1 MSMLHIAG
9 PDDLERLLPMVAGFQ
24 DHIGQPRTAEA
35 LEQALTPL
43 LEGTPLGVAYLIGPR
58 RAPVGYIALSFGWSI
73 GFGGLEARISQF
85 WVRTAVRGRGMGGD
99 VLLALVPAL
108 AKHGLAAIS
117 LELPESDVRAQ
128 NLYLRR
134 GFRAESGTQTLRR
147 VLA

>member
-24 DHIGQPRTAEA
+24 DHIGQPRNAEA
-35 LEQALTPL
+35 LEQALSPL
-43 LEGTPLGVAYLIGPR
+43 LEGTPLGVVYLIGPR

-85 WVRTAVRGRGMGGD
+85 WVRSAVRGRGMGGD

-128 NLYLRR
+128 SLYLRR

>member
-24 DHIGQPRTAEA
+24 DHIGQPRNAEA
-35 LEQALTPL
+35 LEQALSPL
-43 LEGTPLGVAYLIGPR
+43 LEGTPLGVVYLIGPR

>member
-1 MSMLHIAG
+1 MAF
-9 PDDLERLLPMVAGFQ
+9 LPFSPSGWPGYEHAAYRR
-24 DHIGQPRTAEA
+24 PRRSRA
-35 LEQALTPL
+35 LEQALSPL
-43 LEGTPLGVAYLIGPR
+43 LEGTPLGVVYLIGPR

-85 WVRTAVRGRGMGGD
+85 WVRSAVRGRGMGGD

-128 NLYLRR
+128 SLYLRR

>member
-24 DHIGQPRTAEA
+24 DHIGQPRNAEA
-35 LEQALTPL
+35 LEQALSPL
-43 LEGTPLGVAYLIGPR
+43 LEGTPLGVVYLIGPR

-85 WVRTAVRGRGMGGD
+85 WVRSAVRGRGMGGD

-128 NLYLRR
+128 SLYLRR
-134 GFRAESGTQTLRR
+134 GFRSESGTQTLRR

>member
-24 DHIGQPRTAEA
+24 DHIGQPRNAEA
-35 LEQALTPL
+35 LEQALSPL
-43 LEGTPLGVAYLIGPR
+43 LEGTPLGVVYLIGPR

-73 GFGGLEARISQF
+73 GFGGLEARSSQF
-85 WVRTAVRGRGMGGD
+85 WVRSAVRGRGMGGD

>member
-1 MSMLHIAG
+1 
-9 PDDLERLLPMVAGFQ
+9 
-24 DHIGQPRTAEA
+24 
-35 LEQALTPL
+35 
-43 LEGTPLGVAYLIGPR
+43 
-58 RAPVGYIALSFGWSI
+58 VGYIALSFGWSI

-128 NLYLRR
+128 SLYLRR

>member
-24 DHIGQPRTAEA
+24 DHIGQPRNAEA
-35 LEQALTPL
+35 LEQALSPL
-43 LEGTPLGVAYLIGPR
+43 LEGTPLGVVYLIGPR

-85 WVRTAVRGRGMGGD
+85 WVRSAVRGRSMGGD

>member
-9 PDDLERLLPMVAGFQ
+9 PEDLEWLLPMVGGFQ

-35 LEQALTPL
+35 LEQALVPL
-43 LEGTPLGVAYLIGPR
+43 LAGTPLGVVYLIGPR

-85 WVRTAVRGRGMGGD
+85 WVRAAVRGRGMGGD

-117 LELPESDVRAQ
+117 LELPGSDARAQ
-128 NLYLRR
+128 KMYLRS
-134 GFRAESGTQTLRR
+134 GFRAETGTLTMRR
-147 VLA
+147 MLV

>member
-24 DHIGQPRTAEA
+24 DHIGQPRNAEA

-43 LEGTPLGVAYLIGPR
+43 LEGTPLGVVYLIGPR

-85 WVRTAVRGRGMGGD
+85 WVRSAVRGRGMGGD

-128 NLYLRR
+128 SLYLRR

>member
-85 WVRTAVRGRGMGGD
+85 WVRSAVRGRGMGGD

>member
-24 DHIGQPRTAEA
+24 DHIGQPRNAEA
-35 LEQALTPL
+35 LEQALSPL
-43 LEGTPLGVAYLIGPR
+43 LEGTPLGVVYLIGPR

-85 WVRTAVRGRGMGGD
+85 WVRSAVRGRGMGGD

-128 NLYLRR
+128 SLYLRR

-147 VLA
+147 VLE

>member
-24 DHIGQPRTAEA
+24 DHIGQPRKAEA
-35 LEQALTPL
+35 LEQALSPL
-43 LEGTPLGVAYLIGPR
+43 LEGTPLGVVYLIGPR

-117 LELPESDVRAQ
+117 LELPESDMRAQ

>member
-24 DHIGQPRTAEA
+24 DHIGQPRNAEA

-85 WVRTAVRGRGMGGD
+85 WVRSAVRGRGMGGD

-117 LELPESDVRAQ
+117 LELPESDMRAQ

>member
-24 DHIGQPRTAEA
+24 DHIGQPRNAEA
-35 LEQALTPL
+35 LEQALSPL
-43 LEGTPLGVAYLIGPR
+43 LEGTPLGVVYLIGPR

-85 WVRTAVRGRGMGGD
+85 WVRSAVRGRGMGGD

-117 LELPESDVRAQ
+117 LELPDADTRAQ
-128 NLYLRR
+128 SLYLRR
-134 GFRAESGTQTLRR
+134 GFREESGTQTLRR

>member
-24 DHIGQPRTAEA
+24 DHIGQPRNAEA
-35 LEQALTPL
+35 LEQALSPL
-43 LEGTPLGVAYLIGPR
+43 LEGTPLGGVYLIGPR

-85 WVRTAVRGRGMGGD
+85 WVRSAVRGRGMGGD

>member
-24 DHIGQPRTAEA
+24 DHIGQPRNAEA
-35 LEQALTPL
+35 LEQALSPL
-43 LEGTPLGVAYLIGPR
+43 LEGTPLGVVYLIGPR

-73 GFGGLEARISQF
+73 GFGGLESRISQF
-85 WVRTAVRGRGMGGD
+85 WVRSAVRGRGMGGD